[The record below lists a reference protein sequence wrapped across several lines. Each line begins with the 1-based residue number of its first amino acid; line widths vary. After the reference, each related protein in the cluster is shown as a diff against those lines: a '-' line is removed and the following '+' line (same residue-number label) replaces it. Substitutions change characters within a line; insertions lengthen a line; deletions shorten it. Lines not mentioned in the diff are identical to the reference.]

1 MESPYSIAVVHGI
14 GKGDTHTMLSEFQ
27 KPLCISVCSLVGFF
41 LAMEMCAYKMI
52 VSVRSAQTTFA
63 EKH

>member
-1 MESPYSIAVVHGI
+1 
-14 GKGDTHTMLSEFQ
+14 
-27 KPLCISVCSLVGFF
+27 LCISVCSLVGFF